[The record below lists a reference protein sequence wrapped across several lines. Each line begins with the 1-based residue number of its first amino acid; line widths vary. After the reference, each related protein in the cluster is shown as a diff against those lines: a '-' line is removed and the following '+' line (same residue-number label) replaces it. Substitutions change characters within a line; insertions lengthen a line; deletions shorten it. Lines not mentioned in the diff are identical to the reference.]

1 MYIGELGSIKP
12 NYMRSI
18 YCFLIS
24 LLVTIPAL
32 AQIVR
37 PQKTKIL
44 LLGTVHFSP
53 STQDKYKNESF
64 RLTDKDKEKEL
75 NKVVAQLAKFKPD
88 QICIERPVVMQR
100 QIDSVYNV
108 FLKGNYTLQ
117 QNEIDLLG
125 FQTAKRLNLKGLTC
139 INYLGRFDT
148 DSMNNFAQSN
158 SQTNILSGL
167 DSHAKQFM
175 AEISKSQTT
184 LSLGNFLVHLNSKL
198 ALNKNLAIYT
208 NYLVKVGKDT
218 NYVGTDVVADWYN
231 TNLHIYTNIL
241 RQTRSSDK
249 AILVIFGQGHIP
261 ILKHLFESNPDFDVI
276 EVEEVLR

>member
-1 MYIGELGSIKP
+1 MKP

-32 AQIVR
+32 AQIVK
-37 PQKTKIL
+37 PQKIKIL
-44 LLGTVHFSP
+44 LLGTVHFTP

-64 RLTDKDKEKEL
+64 MLTDKDKEKEL
-75 NKVVAQLAKFKPD
+75 NQVVAQLAKFKPD

-100 QIDSVYNV
+100 QIDSVYNG

-139 INYLGRFDT
+139 INHLGRFDT
-148 DSMNNFAQSN
+148 DSMNKFAQSN
-158 SQTNILSGL
+158 SQTNILSDL
-167 DSHAKQFM
+167 DGHAKQFM

-184 LSLGNFLVHLNSKL
+184 LSLGNFLVFLNSKL

-249 AILVIFGQGHIP
+249 AILVVFGQGHIP